1 MTITEQITKNLV
13 EPKKHGPI
21 LKALVDILEE
31 EGEKG
36 LKKVSEN
43 SNSSFLSKE
52 CKHKVTCVSSLLG
65 SHRPV
70 ARSHSIGECSRQNRQ
85 A

>member
-13 EPKKHGPI
+13 EPEKHEPR

-36 LKKVSEN
+36 LKKQIKQWVQEILEAEPVTEESE
-43 SNSSFLSKE
+43 E
-52 CKHKVTCVSSLLG
+52 
-65 SHRPV
+65 
-70 ARSHSIGECSRQNRQ
+70 I
-85 A
+85 